1 MENDQ
6 KVVCVC
12 VCIFAASRDFYGL
25 KEEEEEKLRTEE
37 DAPLRVCWKEE
48 KEEEEVEGGEEGPLL
63 LLLLLSPFVLFFTF
77 VFGLLL
83 PLGRNSPAGKVECHR
98 L

>member
-1 MENDQ
+1 M
-6 KVVCVC
+6 CV
-12 VCIFAASRDFYGL
+12 FAASRDFYGL

-37 DAPLRVCWKEE
+37 DAPLRVCWKEEE

-83 PLGRNSPAGKVECHR
+83 PLGRNSPGGKVECHR

>member
-6 KVVCVC
+6 KVVC

-25 KEEEEEKLRTEE
+25 KEEEEEEEEEKLRTEE

-48 KEEEEVEGGEEGPLL
+48 EKEEEEVEGGEEGP
-63 LLLLLSPFVLFFTF
+63 LLSPFVLFFTF